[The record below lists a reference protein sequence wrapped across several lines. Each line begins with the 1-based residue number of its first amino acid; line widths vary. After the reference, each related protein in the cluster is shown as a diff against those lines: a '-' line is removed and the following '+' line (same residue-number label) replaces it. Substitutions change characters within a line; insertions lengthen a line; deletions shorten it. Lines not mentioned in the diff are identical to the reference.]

1 MSSSDRRTFLGLIA
15 AAPLAACGFTP
26 AYGPAGPAQ
35 GITGQIGIAD
45 PTDRNSFDLV
55 GRLQER
61 LGRSRSPRWQLGYAI
76 TTGSEGLGIT
86 SANTITRY
94 NVTGSVSYRLTD
106 LASGQTAT
114 QGTVK
119 SFASYSASGT
129 VISTAASERD
139 AYERL
144 MRILADQ
151 IVTDLIATSASW
163 SGA

>member
-1 MSSSDRRTFLGLIA
+1 MSSSDRRTFLSLIA
-15 AAPLAACGFTP
+15 TAPLAACGFTP
-26 AYGPAGPAQ
+26 AYGPEGPAR

-61 LGRSRSPRWQLGYAI
+61 LGRSRAPRWKLGYSI
-76 TTGSEGLGIT
+76 DTNSVGLGIT
-86 SANTITRY
+86 AANTITRY
-94 NVTGSVSYRLTD
+94 NITGSVTYRLTD
-106 LASGQTAT
+106 EASGQTVT
-114 QGTVK
+114 RGLVK
-119 SFASYSASGT
+119 NFTSYAASGT

-151 IVTDLIATSASW
+151 IVTDLIATSATW
-163 SGA
+163 AGA